1 MRLKCYPC
9 HETVPVACAPQTNHV
24 SCADEAMTIRLPE
37 KWTRFLVRQP
47 ESGMGYQRVDVRL
60 ANNREIKDAVV
71 FNAEE
76 IELPGDCAHIEIE
89 DIQLHR

>member
-1 MRLKCYPC
+1 
-9 HETVPVACAPQTNHV
+9 
-24 SCADEAMTIRLPE
+24 MTIWLPE

-60 ANNREIKDAVV
+60 ANNRKIKDVVV

-76 IELPGDCAHIEIE
+76 IELPDDCGQCEIE
-89 DIQLHR
+89 EMRIHDS

>member
-1 MRLKCYPC
+1 
-9 HETVPVACAPQTNHV
+9 
-24 SCADEAMTIRLPE
+24 MTIRLPE

-47 ESGMGYQRVDVRL
+47 ESGTGYQRVDVRL
-60 ANNREIKDAVV
+60 ANYREIKESVV
-71 FNAEE
+71 FKAEE